1 MCTRDRGIEAPT
13 VTNRGGA
20 MPAPRGQHPVACEQR
35 KGTTMSRQHQS
46 SRQTKLIAALATV
59 PLVFGLAA
67 CATPAAGESGDTAND
82 VIKIGVVGKADP
94 QWPAFE
100 EAAAD
105 EGIEIEIVD
114 FADYA
119 QPNPATTEGE
129 LDLNQFQHIVYLADY
144 NVSSGED
151 LAPIGSTAIY
161 PLGLYSTKYDSV
173 KDIPAGET
181 VAVPNDASNQAR
193 SLLVLQS
200 AGLIELKSGG
210 SIFSDLADIDE
221 SASKVKVTALEASLT
236 PTSLPDLAAAVINND
251 FVADA
256 GLTFDDAIAQDDP
269 SDPNALPYVNIFA
282 TRADDKDNAT
292 YQKLVEIFQTD
303 AEVQAGLL
311 EASGGT
317 GVSVETPV
325 ADLEESLAKVEAD
338 TKAAKG

>member
-1 MCTRDRGIEAPT
+1 
-13 VTNRGGA
+13 
-20 MPAPRGQHPVACEQR
+20 
-35 KGTTMSRQHQS
+35 MSRQHPS
-46 SRQTKLIAALATV
+46 PRRTKLIAALAAV
-59 PLVFGLAA
+59 PLVFGLAS
-67 CATPAAGESGDTAND
+67 CAAPAAGEGDANE

-94 QWPAFE
+94 QWAAFE

-105 EGIEIEIVD
+105 EGIEIELVD
-114 FADYA
+114 FSDYA

-144 NVSSGED
+144 NVSAGED
-151 LAPIGSTAIY
+151 LTPIGATAIY

-173 KDIPAGET
+173 KAIPEGET

-193 SLLVLQS
+193 ALLVLQS

-210 SIFSDLADIDE
+210 TIFSDLADVDE

-256 GLTFDDAIAQDDP
+256 GLTFEDAIAQDDP

-282 TRADDKDNAT
+282 TRAEDKDNAT
-292 YQKLVEIFQTD
+292 YKKLVEIFQTD
-303 AEVQAGLL
+303 PEVQAGLL
-311 EASGGT
+311 EASGNT
-317 GVSVETPV
+317 AVAVTTPV
-325 ADLEESLAKVEAD
+325 ADLEKSLAKVEAD